1 MSRGFNQMENV
12 LEAETGHLRIT
23 IVHESVALTGRS
35 FCIRKSLPRVRFTP
49 AKALEQ
55 EYCSREMLEMLVNCV
70 LAKMNF
76 VFCGEPAAGKTE
88 CAKFFSQF
96 IPANEK
102 VITIEDNPEW
112 HYRQINPGKDCVELK
127 INPRLDY
134 SKAIKTCLRLNPNW
148 MMLSEVRSRE
158 AKALI
163 ECWSTGIKGFT
174 TIHTDDVRKIPDR
187 LLNMME
193 NRLDAGRLVNDIY
206 SYVDVGVLLRRKES
220 VRDGKIRRYI
230 DQICFFTRKRGIT
243 GLPLLQ
249 KGEGCRAHPS
259 PRRCWSGLPGRK
271 SVILFSAVKS
281 GRCLRKEKRNG
292 KTGKGMVCI
301 FAGGICRW
309 NFKLSLPVK
318 AALCFDFRAAF
329 AGALPLW
336 KRGGISV
343 FYSREGLRM
352 PIFIWSRCFIH
363 FGKIIRFYRP
373 SQMWKGFFPGG
384 P

>member
-1 MSRGFNQMENV
+1 MKPELFGPLYPYIANPKITDIDFNGEDLWIVTTDNRRCKIDTAKEKITPSFLEQFTGRIANEVSRGFNQMDNV

-35 FCIRKSLPRVRFTP
+35 FCIRKSLPKVRFTP
-49 AKALEQ
+49 ELAIEQ
-55 EYCSREMLEMLVNCV
+55 EYCSKDMLEMLVNCV

-127 INPRLDY
+127 INSRLDY

-174 TIHTDDVRKIPDR
+174 TIHTDDVQKIPDR

-193 NRLDAGRLVNDIY
+193 NRMDAQRLVNDIY
-206 SYVDVGVLLRRKES
+206 SYVDVGILLRKKQS
-220 VRDGKIRRYI
+220 LKDGKVRRYI
-230 DQICFFTRKRGIT
+230 DQVCFFY
-243 GLPLLQ
+243 Q
-249 KGEGCRAHPS
+249 KGGDNRIALIA
-259 PRRCWSGLPGRK
+259 RG
-271 SVILFSAVKS
+271 
-281 GRCLRKEKRNG
+281 G
-292 KTGKGMVCI
+292 K
-301 FAGGICRW
+301 
-309 NFKLSLPVK
+309 LQK
-318 AALCFDFRAAF
+318 AALPQEVLERF
-329 AGALPLW
+329 A
-336 KRGGISV
+336 
-343 FYSREGLRM
+343 REKIYD
-352 PIFIWSRCFIH
+352 PFVC
-363 FGKIIRFYRP
+363 GKIRQTL
-373 SQMWKGFFPGG
+373 SKGGKEC
-384 P
+384 

>member
-1 MSRGFNQMENV
+1 MINTEITMKPELFGPLYPYIANPQITDIDFNGEDLWIVTTDNRRCKIDTAGEKITASFLEQFTGRIANEVSRGFNQMDNV

-49 AKALEQ
+49 ETAIAQ

-127 INPRLDY
+127 INSRLDY

-193 NRLDAGRLVNDIY
+193 NRMDAERLVNDIY
-206 SYVDVGVLLRRKES
+206 SYVDVGILLRKKQS
-220 VRDGKIRRYI
+220 LKDGKTRRYI
-230 DQICFFTRKRGIT
+230 DQVCLFYQKEGDNRIALIARG
-243 GLPLLQ
+243 GKLQ
-249 KGEGCRAHPS
+249 
-259 PRRCWSGLPGRK
+259 
-271 SVILFSAVKS
+271 
-281 GRCLRKEKRNG
+281 
-292 KTGKGMVCI
+292 
-301 FAGGICRW
+301 
-309 NFKLSLPVK
+309 K
-318 AALCFDFRAAF
+318 AALPQEVLERFARAKIEDPF
-329 AGALPLW
+329 VCNKIGQILSE
-336 KRGGISV
+336 GG
-343 FYSREGLRM
+343 EA
-352 PIFIWSRCFIH
+352 
-363 FGKIIRFYRP
+363 
-373 SQMWKGFFPGG
+373 
-384 P
+384 

>member
-1 MSRGFNQMENV
+1 MISTEINMNPEAFGPLYPYIANPQITDIDFNGEDLWIVTTENRRCKIDAAKEKITPSFLEQFAGRIANEVSRGFNQMENV

-230 DQICFFTRKRGIT
+230 DQICFFY
-243 GLPLLQ
+243 Q
-249 KGEGCRAHPS
+249 KEGDNRIALAAK
-259 PRRCWSGLPGRK
+259 GGRMQG
-271 SVILFSAVKS
+271 A
-281 GRCLRKEKRNG
+281 
-292 KTGKGMVCI
+292 
-301 FAGGICRW
+301 
-309 NFKLSLPVK
+309 SLPQEVLERF
-318 AALCFDFRAAF
+318 ARA
-329 AGALPLW
+329 
-336 KRGGISV
+336 KISDP
-343 FYSREGLRM
+343 F
-352 PIFIWSRCFIH
+352 FC
-363 FGKIIRFYRP
+363 GKIR
-373 SQMWKGFFPGG
+373 QMLKEGEEKWENG
-384 P
+384 